1 MSSQLLRTESGYQC
15 GNLHVT
21 GLPRRLSHVLLLRA
35 LGNSISECAQVL
47 GCSAANIKQ
56 ATAELFFKLNAD
68 SSPELITRAFQ
79 NGHLR
84 FLSFLVALFIGLFST
99 VTADHQN
106 LIARISRTPRTQ
118 LRTRGTANAR
128 NNNGIYWLPETNEL
142 VWG

>member
-1 MSSQLLRTESGYQC
+1 MSRLPLRTESGYQC

-56 ATAELFFKLNAD
+56 ATTELFFKLNAD
-68 SSPELITRAFQ
+68 SAPELITRAFQ

-84 FLSFLVALFIGLFST
+84 FLSVFAALFIGLLC
-99 VTADHQN
+99 TAITDHHN
-106 LIARISRTPRTQ
+106 ATARISRAPRTQ
-118 LRTRGTANAR
+118 FSRTTARTQRNGT
-128 NNNGIYWLPETNEL
+128 NNKFSPTEFC
-142 VWG
+142 